1 MAVCLF
7 SDSSFIKHRRLYTS
21 EKPYQCTQCDKP
33 FTQKNYLKDHLR
45 KHTGEK
51 PYQCSLCD
59 KAFRYTK
66 DLAGYL
72 RSHSGEKP

>member
-7 SDSSFIKHRRLYTS
+7 SDSTFIKHRRLYTS
-21 EKPYQCTQCDKP
+21 KNPISAPSVKNHSHK
-33 FTQKNYLKDHLR
+33 KNYLKDHLR
-45 KHTGEK
+45 KHTGEN